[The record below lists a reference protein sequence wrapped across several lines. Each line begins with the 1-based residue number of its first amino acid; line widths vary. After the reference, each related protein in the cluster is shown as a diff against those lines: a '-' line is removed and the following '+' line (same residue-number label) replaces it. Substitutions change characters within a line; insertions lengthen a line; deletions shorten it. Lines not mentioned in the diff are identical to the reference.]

1 MLWTNGKAL
10 FFKGDICLRY
20 DINTHSI
27 DPGYPQ
33 KIAEGEWSILPESF
47 LQGIDAG
54 LVWNN
59 GKAFFFRENEYIMID
74 LYKRQIE
81 PGYPQKL
88 DSGQW
93 IGWPSHFYQGID
105 TAVLWDHGKAYF
117 FKGSEYICYD
127 IYREMVDAGY
137 PKTIASLPW
146 KGLPHYFTKNL
157 DAAVNWNHEKAY
169 FFKGDEYICYD
180 INQGC
185 VEPTHPLKIK
195 EGWFNF

>member
-1 MLWTNGKAL
+1 MYQPDFPRSQPFPDQITRWLKASEVNSISKNLDAVVLWTNGKAL

-117 FKGSEYICYD
+117 LRGANIFATTFIGRWWMLAILKRLLVFPG
-127 IYREMVDAGY
+127 RAY
-137 PKTIASLPW
+137 PTTSQRILM
-146 KGLPHYFTKNL
+146 
-157 DAAVNWNHEKAY
+157 
-169 FFKGDEYICYD
+169 
-180 INQGC
+180 
-185 VEPTHPLKIK
+185 PL
-195 EGWFNF
+195 